1 MITSAQI
8 ADALKASL
16 NGASFSQ
23 PFTAERVWLVK
34 FTLVQLAELKVSVVP
49 GQVTWQPMDR
59 RRDDVRHAI
68 DIAVQKRV
76 DPSNNAQVDPLA
88 ALVQQIAHH
97 CRALQLTAGAGKVT
111 CVERSTIPGAEAMVA
126 KEHLED
132 LRAFLGVLRTVWVTH
147 Q

>member
-1 MITSAQI
+1 MITSAHI
-8 ADALKASL
+8 ADALTADL
-16 NGASFSQ
+16 NGGSFSQ
-23 PFTAERVWLVK
+23 SFTAVRVWLVK

-49 GQVTWQPMDR
+49 GQVTWNPMDR
-59 RRDDVRHAI
+59 RRDDVRYAI

-76 DPSNNAQVDPLA
+76 DPAKNAQIDPLA
-88 ALVQQIAHH
+88 ALVQEIAGH
-97 CRALQLTAGAGKVT
+97 CRGLQLTAAGGKVT

-132 LRAFLGVLRTVWVTH
+132 FRAFLGVLRTVWVTH